1 MDANMMGLG
10 ASAFWLF
17 IAAVV
22 VAGIWSSTREKEA
35 KQQILKDIISKSET
49 LDDQTVEKLMKL
61 VERDTRQDAASTKQG
76 LEIAYRIT
84 GAVAVGLVI
93 LGLMVGAFMEM
104 LGVGGLVACVSYGLY
119 LAAGSIV
126 VEDEPEMRE

>member
-35 KQQILKDIISKSET
+35 KQQTLKDIISKT
-49 LDDQTVEKLMKL
+49 DRLDDATIDKLMAL
-61 VERDTRQDAASTKQG
+61 VETDKQADAASTRQG

-84 GAVAVGLVI
+84 GAAAIGLVF
-93 LGLMVGAFMEM
+93 LGLMVGAFMPM
-104 LGVGGLVACVSYGLY
+104 LGVGGLVGCVSYGLY

-126 VEDEPEMRE
+126 VDKEPGTGE

>member
-1 MDANMMGLG
+1 MDGNMMGLG

-22 VAGIWSSTREKEA
+22 VAGIWSSTRERES
-35 KQQILKDIISKSET
+35 KQQLLKDIISKSET
-49 LDDQTVEKLMKL
+49 LDDATIAKLMTL
-61 VERDTRQDAASTKQG
+61 VEADKKQDAASTKQG
-76 LEIAYRIT
+76 FEIAYKIT
-84 GAVAVGLVI
+84 GASAVGLVV
-93 LGLMVGAFMEM
+93 LGVMVGAFMPM

-126 VEDEPEMRE
+126 VDDDHRDKG